1 MYKLIIYVVDF
12 TIKVSIVALNGF
24 SYLNTSYIY
33 LRLLTLEIL
42 SIIFLLKYY
51 KWIFINANMF

>member
-1 MYKLIIYVVDF
+1 MYKLIICVVDF

-33 LRLLTLEIL
+33 IYIYIRLLAIEIL
-42 SIIFLLKYY
+42 SIIFPYE
-51 KWIFINANMF
+51 MS